1 MAILGLLIPISLL
14 LGLVGLG
21 AFFWA
26 LKRGQFEDPDGDA
39 ARILRKD
46 YDQHPKG

>member
-26 LKRGQFEDPDGDA
+26 LKRGQFKDPDGDA

-46 YDQHPKG
+46 YDQHPKD

>member
-46 YDQHPKG
+46 YDQHPKD

>member
-1 MAILGLLIPISLL
+1 MGILGLLIPISLG
-14 LGLVGLG
+14 LGMVGLL

-39 ARILRKD
+39 YRILRKD
-46 YDQHPKG
+46 YDERPKP

>member
-14 LGLVGLG
+14 LGFVGLG

-46 YDQHPKG
+46 YDQHPKD